1 MSIELT
7 FLVNSK
13 AQWYCEAI
21 VKEMQNHFGIS
32 EKEAVDRINDFW
44 SHNDLT
50 DDMDIMYH
58 ESPEFWAYQM
68 YSDDQY
74 WWRISK
80 EEIIPRKYK
89 ET

>member
-44 SHNDLT
+44 SHKDLT
-50 DDMDIMYH
+50 DDTSLMYN
-58 ESPEFWAYQM
+58 ETPEFWAYEM
-68 YSDDQY
+68 YSSNRS
-74 WWRISK
+74 WWKISK